1 MCRRARQLERTQ
13 PLTTTP
19 PHEERTNRDL
29 CQLPSCWLV
38 LLRCPSPRHSDQQA
52 IHNRHDSRPGS
63 DVHGDSCR
71 RCSPTDG
78 CNGAGLMT
86 STALATLLVLIL
98 LPVVLL
104 LYFTQDRKTK
114 ARRMAR
120 NGWKHSAI
128 AKRFGVTTQQIT
140 AWNRA

>member
-1 MCRRARQLERTQ
+1 M
-13 PLTTTP
+13 TTT
-19 PHEERTNRDL
+19 T
-29 CQLPSCWLV
+29 
-38 LLRCPSPRHSDQQA
+38 
-52 IHNRHDSRPGS
+52 
-63 DVHGDSCR
+63 
-71 RCSPTDG
+71 
-78 CNGAGLMT
+78 
-86 STALATLLVLIL
+86 LATLLVLIL
-98 LPVVLL
+98 LPIVLL